1 MTESETITPAMPTSE
16 ERAMAALAHGSVV
29 LSFLGALVPAL
40 IWATHRR
47 KSPFVAFHALQAAGY
62 QMLTFWLGLAAY
74 LGFILLIFILLIP
87 FSDVILE
94 QSGENPAGT
103 AMQIQWIVSLV
114 FYGFILLYSLLGI
127 AGAIFCLTGRD
138 FKYPFLGKRL
148 ETYLGRGADFNSPL
162 DETKEDRWMSAIGH
176 ASAILL
182 LWGLFMPL
190 VVLFVQKDSSP
201 RLRFQ
206 SAQAA
211 VYQTIATI
219 MYFGFG
225 ICYIGA
231 FFALLASAVSLPNL
245 GAGGDMTPLMTIALL
260 VFLLVFLVL
269 GIFVML
275 GLPTYH
281 LFAMI
286 AGIQVLKG
294 REYRYP
300 LLGNF
305 IARRLKMDEPKG

>member
-40 IWATHRR
+40 IWVTHRR

-148 ETYLGRGADFNSPL
+148 ETYLGRGTDPNSPL
-162 DETKEDRWMSAIGH
+162 DETKEDQWMSAIGH

-182 LWGLFMPL
+182 LWGLFLPL
-190 VVLFVQKDSSP
+190 AMYLIQKDSSP

-211 VYQTIATI
+211 VYQTIATAA
-219 MYFGFG
+219 YFGFG
-225 ICYIGA
+225 VCYLA
-231 FFALLASAVSLPNL
+231 SFFAILASVVTIPVMSSSESMSPQL
-245 GAGGDMTPLMTIALL
+245 TIALL

-286 AGIQVLKG
+286 AGIQTLKG
-294 REYRYP
+294 KDYRYP

-305 IARRLKMDEPKG
+305 IARRMKMDGPKG